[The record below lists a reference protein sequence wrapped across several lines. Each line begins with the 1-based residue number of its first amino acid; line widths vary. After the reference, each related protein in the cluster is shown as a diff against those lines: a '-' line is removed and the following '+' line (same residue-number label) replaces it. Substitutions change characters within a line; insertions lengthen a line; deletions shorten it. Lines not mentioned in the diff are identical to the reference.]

1 MKKEIIGKILV
12 VFAMTCLTFIF
23 AALSQHY
30 DVFAVSYR
38 ETPMEWSEMLLGFGV
53 IIFVSAVAI
62 GLGCLFIPQMAMI
75 LLLPFEVWD
84 NISKKYSK
92 WQHLINVF
100 LLALCIAFVAYA
112 INLVTI
118 LEHISGEHF
127 KQMPTLGGFLAAL
140 YAWVILFGTII
151 IYGWLSGLTDALI
164 VFFKKCAEA
173 ERKYAENQKKQA
185 ERQEKRR
192 EQTKKKR
199 IVYTKL

>member
-1 MKKEIIGKILV
+1 MKREIIGKVLV
-12 VFAMTCLTFIF
+12 VMAMAFLTFTF
-23 AALSQHY
+23 AALSVHY
-30 DVFAVSYR
+30 DTFAVGFR

-53 IIFVSAVAI
+53 IIFVSTVAI

-100 LLALCIAFVAYA
+100 LLALCIAFVAYSV
-112 INLVTI
+112 NLVTI
-118 LEHISGEHF
+118 LEYLSGEHF
-127 KQMPTLGGFLAAL
+127 KQMPTFGGFLAGMYVL
-140 YAWVILFGTII
+140 VILFGTTI

-185 ERQEKRR
+185 ERQEKRAT
-192 EQTKKKR
+192 QKKK
-199 IVYTKL
+199 IHYTKL